1 MFEYITLSPSNTFVY
16 HTNRILIWK
25 SDRQNLK
32 VVKKLV
38 TNILMMKTSL
48 HITLKNFEHSDVSIS
63 YYPNQ
68 MIKDYKTS
76 AGFKGNRLK
85 GSIYLGL
92 LLCSPL
98 LSQGLAQSQ

>member
-1 MFEYITLSPSNTFVY
+1 MFEYIILSPSNTSVY
-16 HTNRILIWK
+16 YTSRIFTWK

-32 VVKKLV
+32 VIQKLV
-38 TNILMMKTSL
+38 TNIIMMKTSL
-48 HITLKNFEHSDVSIS
+48 HITLLQFFSEHSDVSIS

-68 MIKDYKTS
+68 MIKEYKTS

-92 LLCSPL
+92 LPWSPL
-98 LSQGLAQSQ
+98 LS